1 MVIRKDKSNLD
12 KYQKDV
18 NARMNSFCKQKD
30 ISLTDNCN
38 LDELHPGTK
47 KLHQNNEGY
56 SDFAKNILHFVESR
70 IADTDIFG
78 ELRVWHAFKDKPL

>member
-47 KLHQNNEGY
+47 KLH
-56 SDFAKNILHFVESR
+56 
-70 IADTDIFG
+70 
-78 ELRVWHAFKDKPL
+78 